1 MKTILIYLYLFLFP
15 LIVVYQSG
23 YRLVWSDEFNGV
35 SIDKGKYGYDIGHG
49 QGYNEFEYY
58 TSRWENEYVSEGFH
72 YIVK

>member
-49 QGYNEFEYY
+49 
-58 TSRWENEYVSEGFH
+58 
-72 YIVK
+72 